1 MNLTNMKSKKIYAL
15 EFCLLLLSA
24 IACAKCLI
32 LGLRSDEEYAITM
45 AYRMTA
51 GDRMF
56 LDMWEPHQTS
66 GFLCAALIKIFSWF
80 SPKLDYLVLYLRFA
94 GILLQG
100 VVSLFVY
107 TTIKKRYP
115 QPLAFFCGLFCF
127 TLLPKWILVPE
138 FSNLF
143 LWGNLCTMMCFLR
156 IYYDA
161 RCKCGLLILAGL
173 STCCAVLA
181 YPTSLLTA
189 AVYAAALCMIYRKSA
204 WKYLGCYLGT
214 CFLAGGFYLF
224 YFCLHMSPGQLIQGI
239 SHMSVDGAH
248 NSTLM
253 EKLASYGQELVED
266 MLPYL
271 LYLLPVLAIAYL
283 LLFLLKEQH
292 RRMTSLLLLILLSM
306 TQQLVIWLGPSTYLN
321 EPYLFFYAAF
331 LAGGFVLKQNPALT
345 WFGIWPAC
353 SSLVAALLLTNTGLR
368 VTGAYLLP
376 GILAVVLAFYEALPS
391 KMSKNTIL
399 HPLYWVTLFAF
410 SGLLLFAK
418 GYLVNENEGRKTDVF
433 YVKQKA
439 LTGPAKNIYYRYMD
453 GHQYNIVADL
463 ASRYISEEDTVLCV
477 SEHSLW
483 YLLTGGSIGAYST
496 ISTPTFDERL
506 LEYWELHPEKYPD
519 IILAAEGYPDLD
531 KMIDLLKLN
540 YPIAEE
546 EGILIYRLKFPI
558 P

>member
-1 MNLTNMKSKKIYAL
+1 MNLTDMKNKKIYTL
-15 EFCLLLLSA
+15 ELCLLFLSA
-24 IACAKCLI
+24 LACAKCLI

-51 GDRMF
+51 GDQMF

-66 GFLCAALIKIFSWF
+66 GFFCAVLIKIFSWF
-80 SPKLDYLVLYLRFA
+80 SPNLEYLVLCLRFT
-94 GILLQG
+94 GIVLQG
-100 VVSLFVY
+100 AVSIFTY

-127 TLLPKWILVPE
+127 TLLPKWLLVPE

-161 RCKCGLLILAGL
+161 RWKCGLLILAGL
-173 STCCAVLA
+173 STCCTVLA

-189 AVYAAALCMIYRKSA
+189 AVYAAALCMLYRKSA

-214 CFLAGGFYLF
+214 CSLTGSVYLF

-239 SHMSVDGAH
+239 GHMSVDEAH
-248 NSTLM
+248 SSTLM
-253 EKLASYGQELVED
+253 EKLGSYGQELIKD

-271 LYLLPVLAIAYL
+271 LYLMPVLAIAYL
-283 LLFLLKEQH
+283 LLFFLKQQH
-292 RRMTSLLLLILLSM
+292 RHMICLLLLVLLSM
-306 TQQLVIWLGPSTYLN
+306 TQQLLIWLGPSAYLN
-321 EPYLFFYAAF
+321 EPYLFFYVIF
-331 LAGGFVLKQNPALT
+331 LAGGFVLKQKPELT

-353 SSLVAALLLTNTGLR
+353 SSLFAALLLTNTGIR

-391 KMSKNTIL
+391 KMSENTIL
-399 HPLYWVTLFAF
+399 RTLYWFTLFAF
-410 SGLLLFAK
+410 SGLLMFAK
-418 GYLVNENEGRKTDVF
+418 GYLMNENEGRKTDIF

-439 LTGPAKNIYYRYMD
+439 LSGPAKNIYYRYMD
-453 GHQYNIVADL
+453 GYQYNIVAEL
-463 ASRYISEEDTVLCV
+463 APQYIGEEDTVLCV

-483 YLLTGGSIGAYST
+483 YLLTEGSISTYST

-506 LEYWELHPEKYPD
+506 LEYWELHPEKFPS
-519 IILAAEGYPDLD
+519 IVLSAEGVPGLD
-531 KMIDLLKLN
+531 QIIDLLELGS
-540 YPIAEE
+540 PIAEE
-546 EGILIYRLKFPI
+546 DGILIYRVKLR
-558 P
+558 